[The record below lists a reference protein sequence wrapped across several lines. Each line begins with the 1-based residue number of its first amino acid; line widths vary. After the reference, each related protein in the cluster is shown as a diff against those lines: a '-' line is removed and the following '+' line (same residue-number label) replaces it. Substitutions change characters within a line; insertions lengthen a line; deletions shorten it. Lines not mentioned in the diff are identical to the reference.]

1 MSGIAN
7 GVAVV
12 GMPQA
17 NENIT
22 GYPYG
27 PDFNVVG

>member
-1 MSGIAN
+1 LVITEDGN
-7 GVAVV
+7 D
-12 GMPQA
+12 
-17 NENIT
+17 NIT